1 MISAARL
8 TRSWFCSRCSF
19 VSLGMMYSPWRI
31 DFAVAMY
38 VVLKK
43 GAAGALVSG
52 PEKFLCDCFILSR
65 HFRSWST
72 RERDFGNGDVQF
84 IRLYSIDNVAD
95 VAVFNYRGISVLH
108 VVLGQVVLHPLL
120 SPTGVGIEQIDGAVI
135 DDSEIHFSARHHS
148 PLDNHRTRHT

>member
-1 MISAARL
+1 MISAARFA
-8 TRSWFCSRCSF
+8 RSWFCSRCSF
-19 VSLGMMYSPWRI
+19 VSLGMVCSPWRI

-65 HFRSWST
+65 HFRPWSAG
-72 RERDFGNGDVQF
+72 ERDSGDSDVQF

-95 VAVFNYRGISVLH
+95 IAVFNYRGIGVLH
-108 VVLGQVVLHPLL
+108 VILRQVVLDPLL
-120 SPTGVGIEQIDGAVI
+120 GPTGVGIQQIDGAVI
-135 DDSEIHFSARHHS
+135 DDLEVHLSARHRS
-148 PLDNHRTRHT
+148 PLDTHRTRHT